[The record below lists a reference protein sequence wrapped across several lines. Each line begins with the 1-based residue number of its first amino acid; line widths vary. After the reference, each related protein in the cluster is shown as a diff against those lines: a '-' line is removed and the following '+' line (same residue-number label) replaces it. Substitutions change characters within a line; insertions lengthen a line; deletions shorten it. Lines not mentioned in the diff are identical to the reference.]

1 MEISNGPSK
10 RNKHKY
16 LVQVVSTKTKAQE
29 PSDRPLLPTKGSE
42 VEQVI
47 DP

>member
-1 MEISNGPSK
+1 MEVSNGLS
-10 RNKHKY
+10 RRSKHKY

-42 VEQVI
+42 VEHVI
-47 DP
+47 YP